1 VRRRPLAI
9 GVALALCG
17 GPAVAA
23 EPVASEPV
31 ASEPIA
37 TQPVVSEP
45 AASEPARSSSRRE
58 RLPGD
63 RMVQA
68 GVGVVVAGLA
78 GYGLMAAGLAIGSQA
93 EGDLVALAERDD
105 IDARRDVLARG
116 QLGNQLAIAGA
127 ITATAAMAVGIPLIV
142 IGRRRHEA
150 ASPRAM
156 VLVSGGAAGFGLRIR
171 GRF

>member
-1 VRRRPLAI
+1 L
-9 GVALALCG
+9 ALAA
-17 GPAVAA
+17 GPAAAAEPAEPAA

-31 ASEPIA
+31 ASEPVA
-37 TQPVVSEP
+37 TRPVVSEP
-45 AASEPARSSSRRE
+45 ATSSPQRRE

-68 GVGVVVAGLA
+68 GVGVVVAGLV
-78 GYGLMAAGLAIGSQA
+78 GYGLMAAGLAIGNRA
-93 EGDLVALAERDD
+93 EGDLLALAERDD
-105 IDARRDVLARG
+105 VDARRDVLARG
-116 QLGNQLAIAGA
+116 QLGNRLAIAGA
-127 ITATAAMAVGIPLIV
+127 ITATAAMAVGIPLVV

-156 VLVSGGAAGFGLRIR
+156 VLVSGGAAGFGLRVQ